1 MITGC
6 STFMGK
12 ILLYKI
18 LKSCKTVERIYLLLR
33 CKRNLSKTER
43 LNSIIDSRCFD
54 DFKKEMGEEK
64 FFDFVMDKIV
74 PLSGDLIHEGLDLSP
89 EDRDLI
95 TDNV

>member
-1 MITGC
+1 
-6 STFMGK
+6 
-12 ILLYKI
+12 
-18 LKSCKTVERIYLLLR
+18 
-33 CKRNLSKTER
+33 
-43 LNSIIDSRCFD
+43 
-54 DFKKEMGEEK
+54 MGEEK